1 MTQAEQVNLAKP
13 AAVGGSLPDET
24 ALAQRCRNG
33 DDNTTDSK
41 VELRMF
47 ICNVDQL
54 PPRQTTTVNIESADP
69 EKSGGDLQGAA
80 NKANGRVVEQ
90 SLSTD
95 GSSRMHVVI
104 DVPLKNAG
112 EMLDHVRGMGTVKRI
127 DQARDTS
134 VPEADFVHARLD
146 VTFATIN
153 PIVGDDTGM
162 ATTLRS
168 GLSTSIRGLLM
179 SLQFIIIGL
188 CLVLPWVLVVWT
200 GLKIFRRG
208 KRADSKPA

>member
-153 PIVGDDTGM
+153 PIVGDDTG
-162 ATTLRS
+162 
-168 GLSTSIRGLLM
+168 
-179 SLQFIIIGL
+179 IGDDFAQRP
-188 CLVLPWVLVVWT
+188 VHQHSRPADEPPVHHHRPMPGVAVGAGGVDGIENLPPRE
-200 GLKIFRRG
+200 KSR
-208 KRADSKPA
+208 